1 MTNPEDLA
9 DAVERL
15 EARVQELEAHH
26 RLIDLL
32 ALPGLLAGA
41 AARIFDC
48 IQSAE
53 TIPAEAAGFYGREIA
68 GGGVNIRWTRF
79 PDAGRLDIAVIGSIP
94 FVLELRAL
102 HTPHVRSPM
111 DIIVKTDEGEEI
123 EFDAV
128 QPLDNGVLEF
138 VTVLTR
144 PTTGVLRLSV
154 TSRAHLEGSGGDTR
168 KLGLPFVQLRSRPQL
183 AQTVG

>member
-9 DAVERL
+9 DTVKRL
-15 EARVQELEAHH
+15 EARVQELEAHY

-32 ALPGLLAGA
+32 ALPGLLAGG
-41 AARIFDC
+41 AARVFDC
-48 IQSAE
+48 IQSAD
-53 TIPAEAAGFYGREIA
+53 TIPSEAPGFYGREIA
-68 GGGVNIRWTRF
+68 GGGVSIRWTRF
-79 PDAGRLDIAVIGSIP
+79 PDPARLDIAVIGSIP

-111 DIIVKTDEGEEI
+111 DIVVTTDEGEEI

-128 QPLDNGVLEF
+128 QPLENGVLEF

-144 PTTGVLRLSV
+144 PNTGVVRLLV
-154 TSRAHLEGSGGDTR
+154 TTRTHLEGSGGDTR
-168 KLGLPFVQLRSRPQL
+168 RLGLPFVQLRSRPQL
-183 AQTVG
+183 AQTAD

>member
-1 MTNPEDLA
+1 MTDSEDLA
-9 DAVERL
+9 DTVKRL

-32 ALPGLLAGA
+32 ALPGLLAGG

-53 TIPAEAAGFYGREIA
+53 TIPAEAAGFYGREVA
-68 GGGVNIRWTRF
+68 GGGVSIRWTRF

-111 DIIVKTDEGEEI
+111 DIIVRTDDGEEI
-123 EFDAV
+123 DFDAV
-128 QPLDNGVLEF
+128 QPLEDGVLEF
-138 VTVLTR
+138 VTVVTR
-144 PTTGVLRLSV
+144 PNTGVLRLSL
-154 TSRAHLEGSGGDTR
+154 TTRAHLEGSGGDTR
-168 KLGLPFVQLRSRPQL
+168 KLGLPFVRFRSRPQL
-183 AQTVG
+183 AQTAD